1 MVLVLSVGATELTA
15 DFRRAAVVWV
25 IVIVRLGKFIT
36 AGFCSWLGTAPV
48 DASII
53 SALAALTGA
62 AVGGL
67 TSGIAN
73 WLNHRS
79 QVRAQW
85 ILHEKTR
92 RQILYRD
99 FIEEASKCYIDA
111 LQHAEADIPDL
122 VGLYAKLSR
131 MRVLSSKPVV
141 HRAEDVTRKILD
153 LSGAGQELRR
163 TARNGRRRH
172 DRSGTR
178 LQRRVPR
185 RIRGHAAST
194 FLSFTGV
201 IACASATRPHYPDAT
216 LARACRK
223 PSDTPP

>member
-1 MVLVLSVGATELTA
+1 
-15 DFRRAAVVWV
+15 
-25 IVIVRLGKFIT
+25 
-36 AGFCSWLGTAPV
+36 V

-85 ILHEKTR
+85 LHHEKSR

-111 LQHAEADIPDL
+111 LQHGEADIPGL

-131 MRVLSSKPVV
+131 MRTLSSKPVV
-141 HRAEDVTRKILD
+141 HCAEDVARRILD
-153 LSGAGQELRR
+153 TYLEPDRSFIELREMVIDG
-163 TARNGRRRH
+163 TIDLLQGFSDACHDEFEEMQAR
-172 DRSGTR
+172 
-178 LQRRVPR
+178 Q
-185 RIRGHAAST
+185 
-194 FLSFTGV
+194 F
-201 IACASATRPHYPDAT
+201 
-216 LARACRK
+216 
-223 PSDTPP
+223 

>member
-1 MVLVLSVGATELTA
+1 
-15 DFRRAAVVWV
+15 
-25 IVIVRLGKFIT
+25 
-36 AGFCSWLGTAPV
+36 V

-79 QVRAQW
+79 QLRAQW
-85 ILHEKTR
+85 LLHEKSR

-111 LQHAEADIPDL
+111 LQHAEADIPGL

-131 MRVLSSKPVV
+131 MRALSSKTVV
-141 HRAEDVTRKILD
+141 HCAEDVARKIMDTYLEPD
-153 LSGAGQELRR
+153 KSFVELREMAIDG
-163 TARNGRRRH
+163 TIDLLHGFSNACH
-172 DRSGTR
+172 DEFEEM
-178 LQRRVPR
+178 Q
-185 RIRGHAAST
+185 AKQ
-194 FLSFTGV
+194 F
-201 IACASATRPHYPDAT
+201 
-216 LARACRK
+216 
-223 PSDTPP
+223 